1 MMSRRTVMLG
11 VASSG
16 LAVGTASAASAL
28 VPTPRQP
35 AGPFY
40 PDVLPYESDGDLTV
54 MGGGTPAAGEV
65 IVVEG
70 RVLGADGR
78 PVSGAAVEL
87 WQANAYGRYAH
98 QGDRSGVPLDPN
110 FQGYGTVRSDAQ
122 GRYRFRTIRPGAY
135 AGRTRHLHFY
145 ATGPGF
151 ERMPMQM
158 YFAGDAAAN
167 EADFLYRSVPAGAM
181 RDALTIGFA
190 GGRGTFDIVLG

>member
-1 MMSRRTVMLG
+1 MISRRTLVLG

-16 LAVGTASAASAL
+16 LAATTASAL

-40 PDVLPYESDGDLTV
+40 PDVLPYESDSDLTV
-54 MGGGTPAAGEV
+54 MGNGASAAGEV

-70 RVLGADGR
+70 RVLGVDGR
-78 PVSGAAVEL
+78 PAPGAAVEL

-98 QGDRSGVPLDPN
+98 QADRSSVPLDPN
-110 FQGYGTVRSDAQ
+110 FQGYGAVRTDAE
-122 GRYRFRTIRPGAY
+122 GRYRFRTIRPGIY

-158 YFAGDAAAN
+158 YFAGDAGN
-167 EADFLYRSVPAGAM
+167 EADFLYRSVPTAELREAI
-181 RDALTIGFA
+181 TVGFED
-190 GGRGTFDIVLG
+190 GRGTFDIVLG